1 MAERWITAP
10 FECLKASPMQA
21 LLNIA
26 LVIPSI
32 LERLDLLGNLPKD
45 LRNAECPTI
54 CAQLL
59 EAAERLQMWQDA
71 YGSSTTERPYRQ
83 HDISTAQGNRKC
95 LWFANISDANA
106 YTYCWAFMAICH
118 AEIQKVRLTMG
129 ASRPTE
135 EMRDRYLQ
143 PLRLVSQSIPFLSLE
158 RHSLYGL
165 SSVSFLSSTVLEI
178 STWDESLHNSSVPP
192 LSPIS

>member
-1 MAERWITAP
+1 MAERWMTVP
-10 FECLKASPMQA
+10 FEHLEASPMQV

-32 LERLDLLGNLPKD
+32 LERLDLIGNLGKGLHD
-45 LRNAECPTI
+45 AEYSTLCV
-54 CAQLL
+54 QLL

-71 YGSSTTERPYRQ
+71 YGSSLTERPYWQ

-95 LWFANISDANA
+95 LWFADISDANA

-118 AEIQKVRLTMG
+118 AEVQKVRLTMG
-129 ASRPTE
+129 ASRPTD

-178 STWDESLHNSSVPP
+178 SAWDESLHKSSVSAPQP
-192 LSPIS
+192 Y

>member
-1 MAERWITAP
+1 
-10 FECLKASPMQA
+10 MQV

-32 LERLDLLGNLPKD
+32 LERLDLLGNLSKS
-45 LRNAECPTI
+45 LRDAEYPTLSVH
-54 CAQLL
+54 LL
-59 EAAERLQMWQDA
+59 EAAERLRMWQYA
-71 YGSSTTERPYRQ
+71 YANSMTEPPYWP
-83 HDISTAQGNRKC
+83 HDISTAQGIKTC
-95 LWFANISDANA
+95 LWFANISDANV

-118 AEIQKVRLTMG
+118 AEVQKVRLAMG
-129 ASRPTE
+129 ASCPTE

-165 SSVSFLSSTVLEI
+165 SSVSFLSSTVQDI
-178 STWDESLHNSSVPP
+178 SAWDESLHHASVSYPQPYPANSRRS
-192 LSPIS
+192 S